1 MFRLTN
7 DALPA
12 VATVRVEVRDP
23 EVRLGRSLRSNMR
36 RPPAV
41 SVRHLTVVAVVVVLA
56 MLVSST
62 ASWAQQ
68 APVGLGTADEFAVLA
83 GETITNTGPT
93 TITGD
98 VGLHPGSSVTGFSDV
113 TLNGSLHLAD
123 AVAEQAKVDLVTA
136 YNDAAG
142 RTPSTTVATEL
153 GGQILPGGVYNS
165 ASGTFEITGQLTL
178 DAQGDPGTVWVF
190 QTASTLI
197 TASASSVNLING
209 ADACNVFWQVGSSAT
224 LGTSSSFTG
233 TIMALA
239 SSTLNTGATVQG
251 RVLAR
256 NGAVTLDTN
265 TITRS
270 VCATPPPTP
279 TPTPTATATPTP
291 TTTPTP
297 TPGDTA
303 IPPGDTATPPGD
315 TATPPGPIQPPTR
328 IDTGGGGTAPTAS
341 GLLLMLL
348 AVVVVAGA
356 AVTLR
361 RR

>member
-1 MFRLTN
+1 
-7 DALPA
+7 
-12 VATVRVEVRDP
+12 
-23 EVRLGRSLRSNMR
+23 
-36 RPPAV
+36 
-41 SVRHLTVVAVVVVLA
+41 
-56 MLVSST
+56 
-62 ASWAQQ
+62 
-68 APVGLGTADEFAVLA
+68 
-83 GETITNTGPT
+83 
-93 TITGD
+93 
-98 VGLHPGSSVTGFSDV
+98 
-113 TLNGSLHLAD
+113 
-123 AVAEQAKVDLVTA
+123 
-136 YNDAAG
+136 
-142 RTPSTTVATEL
+142 
-153 GGQILPGGVYNS
+153 VYNS

-303 IPPGDTATPPGD
+303 SPPGDTATPPGD